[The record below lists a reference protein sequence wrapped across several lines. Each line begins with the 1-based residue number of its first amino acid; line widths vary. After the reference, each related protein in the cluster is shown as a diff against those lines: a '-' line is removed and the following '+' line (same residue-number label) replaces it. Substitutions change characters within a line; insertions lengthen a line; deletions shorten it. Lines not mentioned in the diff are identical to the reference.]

1 MLHKIFPIV
10 LSAALLQGCEAPD
23 SAKLVG
29 DAKQVLD
36 ELKLTIDASRRGV
49 QETTVAE
56 LEKLHS
62 LEYKVLEIDG
72 KLATVDL
79 ETAFADLGKERWD
92 CFHIEERAESLRVFC
107 KRNPKTYL
115 KYIPRM
121 F

>member
-1 MLHKIFPIV
+1 MLLKLLPIA
-10 LSAALLQGCEAPD
+10 LFAALLQGCETPD
-23 SAKLVG
+23 SAKLAVE
-29 DAKQVLD
+29 AKQVLED
-36 ELKLTIDASRRGV
+36 LKTTLDASRRGV
-49 QETTVAE
+49 QETTAAE
-56 LEKLHS
+56 IEKLHS

-72 KLATVDL
+72 KLGAPEL

-92 CFHIEERAESLRVFC
+92 CFHIEERGESLRVFC